1 MGQSNNRLSPRQKMI
16 NLMYIVLTAMLAL
29 NVSSDVLDG
38 FTQVHDGLSRTNV
51 TVSERNDAVYRNLQA
66 YAEQNPDIAKE
77 VYQSAMDVRS
87 RSQKLFERIDSFK
100 KAIILKADGVPNTPD
115 NLENRDDLE
124 AASAVMLNPS
134 TREGAKLRKALDEY
148 RVFIQEIVV
157 DSAKRANIESAL
169 STIPFKRAGYA
180 GTQTWEEAKF
190 DNQPAVAALTLL
202 TKLQNDIRYAEGE
215 ALTSLASTL
224 SNFSPEETS
233 QLRINE
239 MNAFVVPMSNMVM
252 RGGRYSADI
261 VLASIDTAA
270 RPVVYVG
277 GKPLQGN
284 HYEFSP
290 SASGKFNFSGYIEV
304 PHLDG
309 TTSQHPFTS
318 EYIVFDPMAT
328 VSATMMN
335 VLYAG
340 INNPISISVPGVP
353 MSDVSASM
361 TNGTLTR
368 EGDHWI
374 ARASTVGSEAVITV
388 SANVG
393 GRSQVVN
400 TTSFKVRKLPDPDG
414 YIIMPGANG
423 ATEHF
428 RGGRSVTKAQ
438 IMGAKGVGAAID
450 DGLLNIEFRVLGFET
465 VFIDSQGDGAVYT
478 SDGANFSAQQKDR
491 IRGLIPGKAR
501 FFISRIRAT
510 GPDGIERTL
519 SPIEVR
525 VK

>member
-66 YAEQNPDIAKE
+66 YAEQNPEIASEAYK
-77 VYQSAMDVRS
+77 SAMDVRQ
-87 RSQKLFERIDSFK
+87 RSEMLFQRIDSFK
-100 KAIILKADGVPNTPD
+100 SEIIFRADGVRTTAD
-115 NLENRDDLE
+115 KLENRDDLE
-124 AASAVMLNPS
+124 AASVVMLNPS
-134 TREGAKLRKALDEY
+134 TREGKHLRESIDSFRAF
-148 RVFIQEIVV
+148 VQEIVV
-157 DSAKRANIESAL
+157 DSAKRANIERAL
-169 STIPFKRAGYA
+169 STAPFIRPGGNATA
-180 GTQTWEEAKF
+180 TWEESKF
-190 DNQPAVAALTLL
+190 DNQPAVAALALL
-202 TKLQNDIRYAEGE
+202 TKLQNDILYAEGE
-215 ALTSLASTL
+215 ALSAIV
-224 SNFSPEETS
+224 SNLKDFAPEETS
-233 QLRINE
+233 QLRVNE
-239 MNAFVVPMSNMVM
+239 MEAFVVPVSNMVM

-261 VLASIDTAA
+261 VLATIDNEA
-270 RPVVYVG
+270 RPTVYVG
-277 GKPLQGN
+277 GKAIPNG
-284 HYEFSP
+284 HYEFTP
-290 SASGKFNFSGYIEV
+290 SSTGKFNFSGYIEV
-304 PHLDG
+304 PHIDG
-309 TTSQHPFTS
+309 TSSRHPFTS
-318 EYIVFDPMAT
+318 EYVVFEPMAT

-353 MSDVSASM
+353 MSDISASM
-361 TNGTLTR
+361 TNGSLTR
-368 EGDHWI
+368 EGDHWV

-388 SANVG
+388 TANVD
-393 GRSQVVN
+393 GRSTVVN

-414 YIIMPGANG
+414 YIVLPGTNG
-423 ATEHF
+423 GSEHF
-428 RGGRSVTKAQ
+428 RGGHSVTKAQ

-465 VFIDSQGDGAVYT
+465 VFIDSQGDGAVYV
-478 SDGANFSAQQKDR
+478 SDGPNFSAQQKER
-491 IRGLIPGKAR
+491 IRGLVPGRAR

-510 GPDGIERTL
+510 GPDGIERVV

>member
-38 FTQVHDGLSRTNV
+38 FTQVHDGLSRTNE
-51 TVSERNDAVYRNLQA
+51 TVAERNEAVYRHLQA
-66 YAEQNPDIAKE
+66 YAEQNPEIADSTYK
-77 VYQSAMDVRS
+77 VAIDVRK
-87 RSQKLFERIDSFK
+87 RSLEIFQHIDSLK
-100 KAIILKADGVPNTPD
+100 MQIIIAADGVSHNAD
-115 NLENRDDLE
+115 RLENRDDLE
-124 AASAVMLNPS
+124 AASVVMLNPS
-134 TREGAKLRKALDEY
+134 THRGENLRHALDHY
-148 RVFIQEIVV
+148 RSFIQEIVV
-157 DSAKRANIESAL
+157 DSAKRVNIERAL
-169 STIPFKRAGYA
+169 STAPFRMP
-180 GTQTWEEAKF
+180 GTVSDQSWEESKF
-190 DNQPAVAALTLL
+190 NNQPAVAALALL
-202 TKLQNDIRYAEGE
+202 TKLQNDLRYAEGE
-215 ALTSLASTL
+215 ALSALVSHL
-224 SNFSPEETS
+224 KDFSPEELS
-233 QLRINE
+233 ELKINQ
-239 MNAFVVPMSNMVM
+239 MDAFVVPMSNMVM

-277 GKPLQGN
+277 GKALTGN

-290 SASGKFNFSGYIEV
+290 SSSGKFSFSGYIEV
-304 PHLDG
+304 PHVDG
-309 TTSQHPFTS
+309 SFTQHPFTS

-353 MSDVSASM
+353 MSEVSASM

-368 EGDHWI
+368 EGDHWV
-374 ARASTVGSEAVITV
+374 ARASAVGSEAVITV
-388 SANVG
+388 TATVD
-393 GRSQVVN
+393 GRSQVVGS
-400 TTSFKVRKLPDPDG
+400 TSFKVRKLPDPDG
-414 YIIMPGANG
+414 YVIMPGANG
-423 ATEHF
+423 QIEHF
-428 RGGRSVTKAQ
+428 RGARSVTKAQ

-465 VFIDSQGDGAVYT
+465 VFIDSQGDGAVFT
-478 SDGANFSAQQKDR
+478 SDGANFSSQMQER

-501 FFISRIRAT
+501 FFISRIRAV
-510 GPDGIERTL
+510 GPDGIERIL
-519 SPIEVR
+519 NPIEVR